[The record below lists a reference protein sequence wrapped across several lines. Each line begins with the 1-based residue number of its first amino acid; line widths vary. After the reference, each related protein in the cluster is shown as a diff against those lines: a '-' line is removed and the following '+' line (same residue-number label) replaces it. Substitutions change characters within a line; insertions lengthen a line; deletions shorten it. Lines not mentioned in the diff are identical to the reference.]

1 VPLCNNLLMALRN
14 RMASHLVVELTTWM
28 KMMKQLR
35 IMELCYY
42 LENQGLGQCFEMMSS
57 SHHC

>member
-1 VPLCNNLLMALRN
+1 MTLHNL
-14 RMASHLVVELTTWM
+14 MASHLVVELVAWM

-35 IMELCYY
+35 IMKICYY
-42 LENQGLGQCFEMMSS
+42 LENQGLGQCFEVMSS